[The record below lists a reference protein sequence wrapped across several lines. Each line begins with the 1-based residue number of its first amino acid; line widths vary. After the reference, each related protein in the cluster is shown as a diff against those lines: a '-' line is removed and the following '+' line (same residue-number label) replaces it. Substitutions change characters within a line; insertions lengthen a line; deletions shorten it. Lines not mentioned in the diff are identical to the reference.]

1 MDTGNGNILN
11 GFTDLKSKAEVAEY
25 LGGSLKNLSYVFY
38 VLPKE
43 KQYKTFSITKRNGKK
58 RTINA
63 PVSSIRLYQKRLAE
77 ILSGFYKRKPCV
89 HGYAKGCS
97 IKSNAKI
104 HCRKKWVVNIDLKVF
119 FPSIHFGRVR
129 GMFLSQ
135 PFEFN
140 GTVATT
146 LAQICCFEGALPQGA
161 ATSPIISN
169 FICRRLDNDLISFA
183 KKHRL
188 TYSRYADDITF
199 STNLPA
205 LPESVGTIASD
216 GSLELSDDLRR
227 LIEKNS
233 FNINESKIRYSDRH
247 NRQEVTGLTV
257 NEKTNVRRT
266 YVRRVRAMLH
276 AWQQYGLKDAARE
289 HFEKYSDK
297 VMPEYPELTFS
308 RIATGRIRF
317 IRQIKGPDDH
327 VYRNMFRQI
336 KALDASI
343 KLDLPAFFNTPDGCN
358 AVVLCEGKT
367 DGLHLQ
373 AALRYFIGK
382 GEFTGLKIYFHRYPD
397 KMDINNSILYKC
409 CETSVTRQSNILRIC
424 LFDRD
429 DRTFMKKCR
438 EGDSLYKDWG
448 NRLYSCVLPQPEH
461 RDFSEVCIE
470 HFYSDEVLRTKS
482 PKGRRIYLSNEF
494 DPGTGKHL
502 SEDLTCRKRTDA
514 SCCYPKIID
523 SGVFKPNGD
532 NVALSKNDF
541 ANLIFNR
548 EGDFADISFEHF
560 RPVFELLSEIIE
572 KDGALK
578 EKLRASSSA

>member
-1 MDTGNGNILN
+1 
-11 GFTDLKSKAEVAEY
+11 
-25 LGGSLKNLSYVFY
+25 
-38 VLPKE
+38 
-43 KQYKTFSITKRNGKK
+43 
-58 RTINA
+58 
-63 PVSSIRLYQKRLAE
+63 
-77 ILSGFYKRKPCV
+77 
-89 HGYAKGCS
+89 
-97 IKSNAKI
+97 
-104 HCRKKWVVNIDLKVF
+104 
-119 FPSIHFGRVR
+119 
-129 GMFLSQ
+129 
-135 PFEFN
+135 
-140 GTVATT
+140 
-146 LAQICCFEGALPQGA
+146 
-161 ATSPIISN
+161 
-169 FICRRLDNDLISFA
+169 
-183 KKHRL
+183 
-188 TYSRYADDITF
+188 
-199 STNLPA
+199 
-205 LPESVGTIASD
+205 
-216 GSLELSDDLRR
+216 
-227 LIEKNS
+227 
-233 FNINESKIRYSDRH
+233 
-247 NRQEVTGLTV
+247 
-257 NEKTNVRRT
+257 
-266 YVRRVRAMLH
+266 
-276 AWQQYGLKDAARE
+276 
-289 HFEKYSDK
+289 
-297 VMPEYPELTFS
+297 
-308 RIATGRIRF
+308 
-317 IRQIKGPDDH
+317 
-327 VYRNMFRQI
+327 
-336 KALDASI
+336 
-343 KLDLPAFFNTPDGCN
+343 
-358 AVVLCEGKT
+358 
-367 DGLHLQ
+367 
-373 AALRYFIGK
+373 
-382 GEFTGLKIYFHRYPD
+382 
-397 KMDINNSILYKC
+397 MDINNSILYKC